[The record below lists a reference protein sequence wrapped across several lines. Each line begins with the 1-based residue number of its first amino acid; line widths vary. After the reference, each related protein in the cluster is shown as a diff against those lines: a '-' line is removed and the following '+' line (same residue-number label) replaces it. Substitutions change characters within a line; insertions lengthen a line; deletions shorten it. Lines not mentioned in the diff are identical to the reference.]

1 MWVLLRMSERGSAF
15 AIVYVSWLVRA
26 CVCVRAC
33 QSLCVSASE
42 AKIHVI
48 KRIASNILD

>member
-1 MWVLLRMSERGSAF
+1 MSEVLRLRVFTCLGWC
-15 AIVYVSWLVRA
+15 VRVCVRA
-26 CVCVRAC
+26 RAC